1 MHACAKRFVMAAILL
16 ASPLWSQE
24 VHHTDNA
31 NLLARFSYQNSTS
44 QPDNADRR
52 ICMAVSRAG
61 DYRILRLRD
70 DGQTVLRE
78 GKMQEEQFKQLQ
90 DLLSASEFRVLSGSH
105 GGVIRSAAESFS
117 AEISRVGDKAQRV
130 QLLNADGG
138 NPFPG
143 AVNKIVDWLEH
154 FQVRNGTIL
163 DDAESADVC
172 PSVGLRLLQ
181 PSVATNNDKLR

>member
-1 MHACAKRFVMAAILL
+1 MHVCAKRFVMATILL

-24 VHHTDNA
+24 VHHTDNP
-31 NLLARFSYQNSTS
+31 NLLARFSYESSATQ
-44 QPDNADRR
+44 QENADRR
-52 ICMAVSRAG
+52 VCMAVSRGG

-78 GKMQEEQFKQLQ
+78 GKMLDEQFKQLQ
-90 DLLSASEFRVLSGSH
+90 DLLSASEFRALSGSH
-105 GGVIRSAAESFS
+105 GGVIRNEAETFS
-117 AEISRVGDKAQRV
+117 AEISRGPDKAQRV

-143 AVNKIVDWLEH
+143 SVKKLVDWLEN
-154 FQVRNGTIL
+154 FQIKNGNSL

-181 PSVATNNDKLR
+181 PSVATNQQ

>member
-1 MHACAKRFVMAAILL
+1 MGVFAKRFMMAAILL

-31 NLLARFSYQNSTS
+31 NLLARFSYENSAT
-44 QPDNADRR
+44 QQENADRR
-52 ICMAVSRAG
+52 ICMSVSRGG

-90 DLLSASEFRVLSGSH
+90 DLLSASEFRALSGSH
-105 GGVIRSAAESFS
+105 GGVIRSEAESFS
-117 AEISRVGDKAQRV
+117 AEISRGPDKAQRV

-143 AVNKIVDWLEH
+143 AVKKIVDWLEH
-154 FQVRNGTIL
+154 FQIRNANSL
-163 DDAESADVC
+163 DDAEAADVC

-181 PSVATNNDKLR
+181 PSVATNQQ